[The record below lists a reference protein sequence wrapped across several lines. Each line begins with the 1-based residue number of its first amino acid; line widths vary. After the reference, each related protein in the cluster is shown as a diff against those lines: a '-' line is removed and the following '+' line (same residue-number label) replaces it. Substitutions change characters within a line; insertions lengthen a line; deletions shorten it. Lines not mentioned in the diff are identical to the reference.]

1 MELWSGQKA
10 PISTKRGPQ
19 VHDRRRPGGAARA
32 RGVRRAGVG
41 GDPGAAGVGSAHAR
55 RAAVRV
61 RVRPGSGGAG
71 RAGGRRVRRKRARQ
85 RARPDRLPL
94 AAGDGER
101 AGRRGCAGARRRA
114 RHERAGG
121 GRQRHQRRHRV
132 AHPGRQG
139 GPGRPAG
146 DRRPPDRGAGQ
157 RPRRVR
163 QGGALPAGGTGRGAP
178 GPGDRCA
185 PAVADVAAAIRPETV
200 LVACSAPSYA
210 HGVVDPV
217 EQIAQVAAAAGVRC
231 HVDACFGGWTLPYLR
246 RLGVPVP
253 AFDFA
258 VPGVT
263 SISVDL
269 HKYAYAPKGVS
280 VLLHRDAGLRAPQY
294 FAYAD
299 WPGYT
304 MVNPVISSTRSGGP
318 IAAAYATLRHLGDD
332 GYLELTRRTWAAVRA
347 LADAVRGVDG
357 LRLVAEPESTVVC
370 LTSTDPDLDLF
381 VLVDEL
387 TARGWHTQPQLA
399 YAGLPRSVH
408 LTVTAAVA
416 PRVAEFGPALAE
428 AAAGARAAGPV
439 VLPPE
444 LLALAGSLTPEALTP
459 ELVGRAGRRARPG
472 RSARPAGPDGG
483 GEHPARRRPGA
494 AAGTAVGR
502 VRRAAATPDLVARAT
517 RSDSSRRGGPASR
530 PAASVISGSSAG
542 RPRCPRVPVLPGP
555 VPAVE
560 VDDQQTRHGRRLAPG
575 RSGTGRCSSASRRTV
590 SPPASRPRSRTSSTI
605 RHRDR
610 SPPARSP
617 TVKSL
622 TEAEP
627 GHVDRTLVGHRD
639 GDRSDPLAVGV
650 GRVEHQ
656 LTRGQG
662 EVGQP
667 GVGRRTSSVRPSA
680 RTGRRSTRTS
690 ATAAVATS
698 RGCRSRA
705 GCRRRHP
712 DRARRSPPRPP

>member
-1 MELWSGQKA
+1 MIDEDRAALPAHGVSAERVLGEIRELRGLDRPTHGGRLFAYVYDPGVAGLDELAAAAYAESAHVNGLDPTAFPSLLAMENAL
-10 PISTKRGPQ
+10 
-19 VHDRRRPGGAARA
+19 VGAAA
-32 RGVRRAGVG
+32 RVLGGGPGTSAPEAVG
-41 GDPGAAGVGSAHAR
+41 SVTSGGTESLILAVKAARDARPEIDAPRVVVPASAHAAFAK
-55 RAAVRV
+55 AAHYLRV
-61 RVRPGSGGAG
+61 ELDAV
-71 RAGGRRVRRKRARQ
+71 
-85 RARPDRLPL
+85 PL
-94 AAGDGER
+94 DPVTLR
-101 AGRRGCAGARRRA
+101 
-114 RHERAGG
+114 
-121 GRQRHQRRHRV
+121 
-132 AHPGRQG
+132 
-139 GPGRPAG
+139 
-146 DRRPPDRGAGQ
+146 
-157 RPRRVR
+157 
-163 QGGALPAGGTGRGAP
+163 
-178 GPGDRCA
+178 
-185 PAVADVAAAIRPETV
+185 PAVADVAAAIRPEAV

-231 HVDACFGGWTLPYLR
+231 HVDACFGGWTLSYLR

-416 PRVAEFGPALAE
+416 PRVAEFGTALAE
-428 AAAGARAAGPV
+428 AAAGARATGPV

-444 LLALAGSLTPEALTP
+444 LLALAGSLTPQALTP
-459 ELVGRAGRRARPG
+459 QLVAELADGLGLVGR
-472 RSARPAGPDGG
+472 
-483 GEHPARRRPGA
+483 
-494 AAGTAVGR
+494 
-502 VRRAAATPDLVARAT
+502 
-517 RSDSSRRGGPASR
+517 
-530 PAASVISGSSAG
+530 
-542 RPRCPRVPVLPGP
+542 PGP
-555 VPAVE
+555 
-560 VDDQQTRHGRRLAPG
+560 
-575 RSGTGRCSSASRRTV
+575 
-590 SPPASRPRSRTSSTI
+590 
-605 RHRDR
+605 
-610 SPPARSP
+610 
-617 TVKSL
+617 
-622 TEAEP
+622 
-627 GHVDRTLVGHRD
+627 
-639 GDRSDPLAVGV
+639 
-650 GRVEHQ
+650 
-656 LTRGQG
+656 
-662 EVGQP
+662 
-667 GVGRRTSSVRPSA
+667 
-680 RTGRRSTRTS
+680 
-690 ATAAVATS
+690 
-698 RGCRSRA
+698 
-705 GCRRRHP
+705 P
-712 DRARRSPPRPP
+712 DRMAVVNTLLDAAPVPLRERLLVEFVGLLQRPTW